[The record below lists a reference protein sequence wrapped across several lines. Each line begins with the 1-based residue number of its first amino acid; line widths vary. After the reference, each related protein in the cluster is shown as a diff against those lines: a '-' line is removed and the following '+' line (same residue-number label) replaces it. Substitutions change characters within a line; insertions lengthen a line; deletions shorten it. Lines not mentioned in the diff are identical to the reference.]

1 MPCSIR
7 DVAKKA
13 KVSVAT
19 VSKAL
24 NGYQDVSEETKKYI
38 LEVANELNYVPNASA
53 RNLSAKNIKNVAII
67 ASGLIEE
74 DQIDEFA
81 MALIKGAYKYI
92 SKLDMTIA
100 MYSITSEDQEKKS
113 FDQFCKEYSLSGA
126 LIMGLKTTDNY
137 YKNLQQSKIPYVTID
152 VKVDSEVGGSAM
164 TDDEK
169 AFEEITQYV
178 IDNNHKNMVLVY
190 GREDALVTFK
200 REQGFKNA
208 LQKNNIS
215 FENITKI
222 HSEFLEEETYF
233 QVKKLLMEKG
243 KDLCTVFV
251 CMSDLMAFGAI
262 RAIKECGYKI
272 PEDFSVTGYDG
283 MSFIKYV
290 EPNITTINQNMVQK
304 GYEAAGLL
312 SDMIENNSESKSI
325 NVDYQFIS
333 GKSVK
338 KL

>member
-1 MPCSIR
+1 MTCTIR

-38 LEVANELNYVPNASA
+38 KDIANELNYVPNASA

-74 DQIDEFA
+74 NQIDEFA

-92 SKLDMTIA
+92 SKQNMTIA

-126 LIMGLKTTDNY
+126 LIMGLKTSDNY

-152 VKVDSEVGGSAM
+152 VKVDSEFGSSVV

-178 IDNNHKNMVLVY
+178 IDKNHKDLILVY
-190 GREDALVTFK
+190 GRKSAFVTLK
-200 REQGFKNA
+200 REKGFKNA
-208 LQKNNIS
+208 LQKNNIE
-215 FENITKI
+215 FENVTKI
-222 HSEFLEEETYF
+222 YSEFIEEKAYSK
-233 QVKKLLMEKG
+233 VKRLLIEKG
-243 KDLCTVFV
+243 KALGTVFV
-251 CMSDLMAFGAI
+251 CMSDLMAIGTI

-272 PEDFSVTGYDG
+272 PEDFSITGYDG
-283 MSFIKYV
+283 MSFIKYID
-290 EPNITTINQNMVQK
+290 PNITTVNQNMIRK
-304 GYEAAGLL
+304 GYEAARLL

-325 NVDYQFIS
+325 NVDYQFIT
-333 GKSVK
+333 GNSVK
-338 KL
+338 NL

>member
-1 MPCSIR
+1 MPCTIR

-38 LEVANELNYVPNASA
+38 QDIANELNYVPNASA

-67 ASGLIEE
+67 ASGLIQE

-100 MYSITSEDQEKKS
+100 MYSITSEDQDKKS

-137 YKNLQQSKIPYVTID
+137 YKNLRQSKIPYVTID
-152 VKVDSEVGGSAM
+152 VKVDSEVGSSVL

-178 IDNNHKNMVLVY
+178 IDKNHKDLILVY
-190 GREDALVTFK
+190 GRKSALVTLN
-200 REQGFKNA
+200 REKGFKNA
-208 LQKNNIS
+208 LQRNNID
-215 FENITKI
+215 FENVTKI
-222 HSEFLEEETYF
+222 YSEFFEEEAYSK
-233 QVKKLLMEKG
+233 VKELLIEEG
-243 KDLCTVFV
+243 KNLGTVFV
-251 CMSDLMAFGAI
+251 CMSDLMAFGTI

-290 EPNITTINQNMVQK
+290 EPNITTINQNMTQK
-304 GYEAAGLL
+304 GYEAARLL

-325 NVDYQFIS
+325 NVDYQFIK
-333 GKSVK
+333 GNSVK
-338 KL
+338 NL

>member
-38 LEVANELNYVPNASA
+38 QEVANELNYVPNASA

-67 ASGLIEE
+67 ASGLIQE

-81 MALIKGAYKYI
+81 M
-92 SKLDMTIA
+92 
-100 MYSITSEDQEKKS
+100 
-113 FDQFCKEYSLSGA
+113 A

-152 VKVDSEVGGSAM
+152 VKVDSVVGSSVV

-178 IDNNHKNMVLVY
+178 IDRNHKDLILVY
-190 GREDALVTFK
+190 GRKSALVTLK

-208 LQKNNIS
+208 IQKNNIN
-215 FENITKI
+215 FGNVTKVY
-222 HSEFLEEETYF
+222 SEFMEEEAYSK
-233 QVKKLLMEKG
+233 VKELLIEKG
-243 KDLCTVFV
+243 KDVGTAFI
-251 CMSDLMAFGAI
+251 CMSDLMAFGTI

-304 GYEAAGLL
+304 GYEAARLL
-312 SDMIENNSESKSI
+312 SDMIENKSESKSI
-325 NVDYQFIS
+325 NVNYQFIS

>member
-24 NGYQDVSEETKKYI
+24 NGYQDISEETRKHI
-38 LEVANELNYVPNASA
+38 QEVADELNYIPNASA

-74 DQIDEFA
+74 DQIDEFS

-92 SKLDMTIA
+92 SNLDMTIA
-100 MYSITSEDQEKKS
+100 MYSITSEDQEKRS

-137 YKNLQQSKIPYVTID
+137 YKNLKQSKIPYVTID
-152 VKVDSEVGGSAM
+152 VKVDSRVGGSVV

-178 IDNNHKNMVLVY
+178 IDKNHKNLVLIY
-190 GREDALVTFK
+190 GRKSAFVTLN
-200 REQGFKNA
+200 REKGFKNA
-208 LQKNNIS
+208 LRRNNID
-215 FENITKI
+215 FKNVTKI
-222 HSEFLEEETYF
+222 YSEFMEEETYS
-233 QVKKLLMEKG
+233 QVKKLLIENG
-243 KDLCTVFV
+243 KNIGTAFI

-272 PEDFSVTGYDG
+272 PKDFSVTGYDG

-290 EPNITTINQNMVQK
+290 EPNITTVNQNMVQK
-304 GYEAAGLL
+304 GYEAAKLL
-312 SDMIENNSESKSI
+312 SDMVENNSESKSI
-325 NVDYQFIS
+325 NVDYQLVF
-333 GKSVK
+333 GESVK